1 MDLKNSTALYYGTF
15 AKSFT
20 EGTLNADM
28 SAVYECF
35 LPYLLEQ
42 DYSLDACCGSGRDA
56 KHFQSLGHK
65 ILAFDASPEVVK
77 LASEYLQT
85 EVLVKTESTLHN

>member
-1 MDLKNSTALYYGTF
+1 MDLKNSTALYYDTF

-28 SAVYECF
+28 SAVYERF
-35 LPYLLEQ
+35 VPYLPEQ
-42 DYSLDACCGSGRDA
+42 AYILDAGCSSGRDA

-65 ILAFDASPEVVK
+65 ILAFDASPELAK

-85 EVLVKTESTLHN
+85 EVLVKTLPN